1 MSDREGR
8 GAPANDDDLSLP
20 RATVA
25 KMIQGILVFR
35 APFSRLTSNFIE
47 LLPDE
52 VSCAKETRDL
62 VIECCVGELPLVLS
76 LFTNYADRPR
86 IQSLSI

>member
-25 KMIQGILVFR
+25 KMIQGIYELGLL
-35 APFSRLTSNFIE
+35 STRLTSNSTE

-62 VIECCVGELPLVLS
+62 VIECCVGEHLPFS
-76 LFTNYADRPR
+76 
-86 IQSLSI
+86 